1 MVALASE
8 YQCYSLTQSLI
19 FDQFKILNSYSHR
32 KFGFVTYANNDSA
45 KNCLTEKKLKNHRLD
60 EKEIEVKRAMPRGNK
75 DKNASL
81 KTHKIF
87 VGGLDTDVDEETS
100 K

>member
-1 MVALASE
+1 MFKAYWPS
-8 YQCYSLTQSLI
+8 YQFCDDFI
-19 FDQFKILNSYSHR
+19 IARLNVCISRR
-32 KFGFVTYANNDSA
+32 KFGFVTYASNDAA
-45 KNCLTEKKLKNHRLD
+45 KSCLTEKKEKNHRLD

-100 K
+100 RWYS

>member
-1 MVALASE
+1 M
-8 YQCYSLTQSLI
+8 
-19 FDQFKILNSYSHR
+19 
-32 KFGFVTYANNDSA
+32 TYASNDAA

-100 K
+100 RINVCQSRLFVLNVTRVVFFLPPNKSQFSYCLV

>member
-1 MVALASE
+1 MIRVKLFFNLEQVIS
-8 YQCYSLTQSLI
+8 QITQVI
-19 FDQFKILNSYSHR
+19 FR
-32 KFGFVTYANNDSA
+32 KFGFVTYADDDAA
-45 KNCLTEKKLKNHRLD
+45 KNCLSEKKAKNHALD

-87 VGGLDTDVDEETS
+87 VGGLDTDVDEDTS
-100 K
+100 